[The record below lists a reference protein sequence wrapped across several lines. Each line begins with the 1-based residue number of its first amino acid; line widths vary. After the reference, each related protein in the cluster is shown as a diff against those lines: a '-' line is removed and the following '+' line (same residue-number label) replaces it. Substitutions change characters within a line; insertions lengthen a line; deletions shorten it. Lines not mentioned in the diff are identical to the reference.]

1 LKTHFTIS
9 VSGDAPLT
17 VELEVRA
24 VQKMLK
30 DSSLMRC
37 QTELKGA
44 EMTADSVTEV
54 EVGIREDIFGLLFRV
69 LKSCEVEFGDA
80 DEDEEWWCD
89 LKEVVSR
96 LHSRV
101 GMT

>member
-1 LKTHFTIS
+1 M
-9 VSGDAPLT
+9 T

-24 VQKMLK
+24 VQKVLK

-54 EVGIREDIFGLLFRV
+54 EVGIREDIFGLLF
-69 LKSCEVEFGDA
+69 
-80 DEDEEWWCD
+80 
-89 LKEVVSR
+89 
-96 LHSRV
+96 
-101 GMT
+101 